1 MNPEERDQL
10 AAEYVLGTLDAAER
24 RDAVALASRDP
35 DFAASVRAWEDRL
48 APLDADTAAVPP
60 AATLFQRIEAVI
72 DDAGRLRPDIFAGS
86 APEQASSSRD
96 VPAVDATGRLEDAA
110 GIADVIDLRARLA
123 RWRAAAA
130 TAMALAAALAA
141 VAVIDRLP
149 KAEVPATGRYLAVV
163 NTDGALPAMIV
174 DVDTAGGTV
183 TVRPVAA
190 ETPADRSLELW
201 AIPEGGQPVSLGLV
215 DPATKVQRFR
225 PDRAGVIPTRGLFAV
240 SVEPVGGSPT
250 GAPTGPVIYSGA
262 LVPAD

>member
-1 MNPEERDQL
+1 MSPEERDQL

-24 RDAVALASRDP
+24 RDASALVVRDP

-48 APLDADTAAVPP
+48 APLDAQTAPEPPSAV
-60 AATLFQRIEAVI
+60 LWQRIEQTI
-72 DDAGRLRPDIFAGS
+72 DDAGRLPPDIFAGPLAGDLGRADD
-86 APEQASSSRD
+86 APAI
-96 VPAVDATGRLEDAA
+96 DAGGRLEDAA

-149 KAEVPATGRYLAVV
+149 KADVPTTGRYLAVV

-190 ETPADRSLELW
+190 DRPADRSLELW

-215 DPATKVQRFR
+215 DPATKVQHFR